1 MTDRELR
8 NALKKSDISDQYLLM
23 SYEILLIDDA
33 VKAIK
38 NNLKVD
44 ESFDFESFSLSEA
57 PIDNIISRLCIAP
70 FASDRRLIILKNL
83 EEMHEKDLTSFAEM
97 ISKVRTKNCVI
108 MTFQLKKDK
117 RRYNLTTEE
126 IIKLFSNAKHVIFTH
141 DRQRVHK
148 WIINKN
154 KRDNLNLSTSMIHYL
169 EDEFKNDITGLK
181 NEFEKIENY
190 LYEAKTLSPEGIKD
204 LAKGM
209 GDFSKYQLAEK
220 FLGGK
225 SDALERFEE
234 LKPYL
239 RSYAEI
245 VEALTRGLV
254 RHLRAKKNNIE
265 CSNQCIKDI
274 LDEIIV
280 IDRKIKRSSY
290 FADLMLELFLLEKT
304 NLFRKGVIYGR
315 EMA

>member
-8 NALKKSDISDQYLLM
+8 NALKKGEISNLYLLAGD
-23 SYEILLIDDA
+23 EPLLIENA
-33 VKAIK
+33 VKTIK
-38 NNLKVD
+38 DTLKVN
-44 ESFDFESFSLSEA
+44 ESFDLETFSLSEA
-57 PIDNIISRLCIAP
+57 PIDNIISRLYIAP
-70 FASDRRLIILKNL
+70 FTSERRLIIIKNL
-83 EEMHEKDLTSFAEM
+83 EEMHDNGLATFAETM
-97 ISKVRTKNCVI
+97 SKVKTKNCIVMI
-108 MTFQLKKDK
+108 YRIPKGK
-117 RRYNLTTEE
+117 RRYNYKHKD
-126 IIKLFSNAKHVIFTH
+126 IFGLFPNARCVTFTL
-141 DRQRVHK
+141 DRQLIHK
-148 WIINKN
+148 WILKKT

-169 EDEFKNDITGLK
+169 VDEFKNDITGLK

-220 FLGGK
+220 FLEGK

-239 RSYAEI
+239 SSYAEI

-265 CSNQCIKDI
+265 CSNPCLKDI

-290 FADLMLELFLLEKT
+290 FADLMLELFLLAKT